1 MSFYSHCACCTKAD
15 EKRGG
20 RDNAML
26 ALRAG
31 NRTDSFIPLF
41 IYLFIFNIIVS
52 VKEYLALHVY

>member
-31 NRTDSFIPLF
+31 DRTDSFI
-41 IYLFIFNIIVS
+41 YLVIFNIIVS
-52 VKEYLALHVY
+52 VNEYLAPHVY